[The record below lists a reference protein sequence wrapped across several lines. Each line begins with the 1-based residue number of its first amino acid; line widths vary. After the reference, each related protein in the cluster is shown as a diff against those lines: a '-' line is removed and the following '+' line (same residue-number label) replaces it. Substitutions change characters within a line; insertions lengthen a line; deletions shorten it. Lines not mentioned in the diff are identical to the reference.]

1 MLAPVR
7 LVLVGPPGSG
17 KGTQG
22 PVIAERLGVPYV
34 STGEVLRAEVAAGTE
49 LGRRV
54 SALLDRGDLVP
65 DDLMVTVVAA
75 ALGDHGPA
83 AGRGY
88 VLDGFPRTLVQALMV
103 ERPGS
108 PLAPPDLVVLITLPD
123 RAVHDR
129 LRRRAEEGRTD
140 DADPAVIDR
149 RLAVY
154 REESEPLLDHYR
166 AREALVTVD
175 GDQPPPEVTE
185 AILAALAAR
194 RHAG

>member
-1 MLAPVR
+1 
-7 LVLVGPPGSG
+7 
-17 KGTQG
+17 
-22 PVIAERLGVPYV
+22 
-34 STGEVLRAEVAAGTE
+34 VA
-49 LGRRV
+49 
-54 SALLDRGDLVP
+54 ALLDRGELVP
-65 DDLMVTVVAA
+65 DDLMVAVVAA
-75 ALGDHGPA
+75 ALGERARD
-83 AGRGY
+83 GY
-88 VLDGFPRTLVQALMV
+88 VLDGFPRTLPQAEAT
-103 ERPGS
+103 ERAGG
-108 PLAPPDLVVLITLPD
+108 PLAPPDVAVHLSLTD
-123 RAVHDR
+123 RAVHER
-129 LRRRAEEGRTD
+129 LEGRAGEQDRSD

>member
-22 PVIAERLGVPYV
+22 LVIAERLGVPYV
-34 STGEVLRAEVAAGTE
+34 STGDVLRAEVAAGTG

-75 ALGDHGPA
+75 ALDHPGRA
-83 AGRGY
+83 ARRGY
-88 VLDGFPRTLVQALMV
+88 VLDGFPRTLAQALMV

-108 PLAPPDLVVLITLPD
+108 PLVPPDLAVLINLPD
-123 RAVHDR
+123 RVVHDR

-149 RLAVY
+149 RLEVY
-154 REESEPLLDHYR
+154 RDESEPLLDHYR
-166 AREALVTVD
+166 ARDALVTVD
-175 GDQPPPEVTE
+175 GDRPPPAVTE

-194 RHAG
+194 PRAG

>member
-22 PVIAERLGVPYV
+22 LVIAERLGVPYV
-34 STGEVLRAEVAAGTE
+34 STGDVLRAEVAAGTG

-75 ALGDHGPA
+75 ALDHHGPA
-83 AGRGY
+83 ARRGY
-88 VLDGFPRTLVQALMV
+88 VLDGFPRTLAQALMV

-108 PLAPPDLVVLITLPD
+108 PLVPPDLAVLINLPD
-123 RAVHDR
+123 RVVHDR

-149 RLAVY
+149 RLEVY
-154 REESEPLLDHYR
+154 RDESEPLLDHYR
-166 AREALVTVD
+166 ARDALVTVD
-175 GDQPPPEVTE
+175 GDRTPPAVTE

-194 RHAG
+194 ARAG

>member
-22 PVIAERLGVPYV
+22 LVIAERLGVPYV
-34 STGEVLRAEVAAGTE
+34 STGDVLRAEVAAGTG

-65 DDLMVTVVAA
+65 DDLMVSVVAA
-75 ALGDHGPA
+75 ALDHHGPA
-83 AGRGY
+83 ARRGY
-88 VLDGFPRTLVQALMV
+88 VLDGFPRTLAQALMV

-108 PLAPPDLVVLITLPD
+108 PLAPPDLAVLITLPD
-123 RAVHDR
+123 RVVHDR
-129 LRRRAEEGRTD
+129 LRGRAEEGRTD

-149 RLAVY
+149 RLEVY
-154 REESEPLLDHYR
+154 RDESEPLLDHYR
-166 AREALVTVD
+166 ARDALVTVD
-175 GDQPPPEVTE
+175 GDRPPPAVTE

-194 RHAG
+194 PRAG

>member
-22 PVIAERLGVPYV
+22 LVIAERLGVPYV
-34 STGEVLRAEVAAGTE
+34 STGDVLRAEVAAGTG

-65 DDLMVTVVAA
+65 DDLMVSVVAA
-75 ALGDHGPA
+75 ALDHHGPA
-83 AGRGY
+83 ARRGY
-88 VLDGFPRTLVQALMV
+88 VLDGFPRTLAQAFMV

-108 PLAPPDLVVLITLPD
+108 PLAPPDLAVLITLPD
-123 RAVHDR
+123 RVVHDR
-129 LRRRAEEGRTD
+129 LRGRAEEGRTD

-149 RLAVY
+149 RLEVY
-154 REESEPLLDHYR
+154 RDESEPLLDHYR
-166 AREALVTVD
+166 ARDALVTVD
-175 GDQPPPEVTE
+175 GDRPPPAVTE

-194 RHAG
+194 PRAG